1 MKITPNI
8 NRIFKINNDFIFGII
23 NNAEILNK
31 KIFEKENKDK
41 NKTGEDEKISEEI
54 EGDIDNKDESYVIFL
69 SVVNKSD
76 FNILKYIINIFI
88 IL

>member
-8 NRIFKINNDFIFGII
+8 NRNFKINNDFIFGIF

-41 NKTGEDEKISEEI
+41 NKTGEDDKISEEI
-54 EGDIDNKDESYVIFL
+54 EGDIDNKDEPYVIFL
-69 SVVNKSD
+69 SFFNKSD
-76 FNILKYIINIFI
+76 FNFLKYIIIY
-88 IL
+88 L